1 VNGFANNSLF
11 SAAAGFA
18 TVFASFVSGVIV
30 ANLLGVHGSGMVA
43 FAIWIA
49 AMIAPIID
57 GGTALSVG
65 RFPAELRGQDNKAA
79 AHALP
84 TVLAKRL
91 LLYHLFGIAALAAF
105 YWIWSDTSLV
115 SQGLSGR
122 DFTAGIPLMII
133 LVVAALT
140 SLQSFALFATAHLR
154 SSHRFHTLATLASVS
169 MITQIAAVYAGTH
182 FYGVIGALAG
192 YAAGQVCLAAATLS
206 LIWRSAKVSPSLT
219 SEVWRYGR
227 FSWAA
232 NVCNTFVWSRI
243 EILFLQVFWS
253 YREVGWFSV
262 ALALSGLASQGPLLL
277 TGAFLPMLAQK
288 HGQDDKAGLQAAF
301 TKGTRLLA
309 TLALPTCLGM
319 AAVVPSLVALLYGP
333 EFEPAVPAAMIIV
346 TAAAF
351 TITTV
356 IGSHLVNALG
366 RSDFIFFSSLSG
378 ALLSAIFGFLLIPV
392 FGLVGAAISRAIVQL
407 AMVAIGLWFI
417 TTRLGFSFPFG
428 AFLRILLASLAAAG
442 AAFVTIGAIG
452 HLPGLVSAIA
462 LAAFTYVLC
471 LRLFGATHADD
482 IALARRLSASFPQPI
497 ARMADIVLSFIHP
510 GSTGPLIITTTR

>member
-1 VNGFANNSLF
+1 MGQFARQSLY
-11 SAAAGFA
+11 SAASGLA
-18 TVFASFVSGVIV
+18 TVFASFTSGVII
-30 ANLLGVHGSGMVA
+30 ANLLGVHGAGMVA
-43 FAIWIA
+43 FAVWIA
-49 AMIAPIID
+49 AMLAPIID

-65 RFPAELRGQDNKAA
+65 RFPAELRGQDNNAA

-84 TVLAKRL
+84 AVLARRL
-91 LLYHLFGIAALAAF
+91 LLYHLFGVTALAAF
-105 YWIWSDTSLV
+105 CSIGTDVTLV
-115 SQGLSGR
+115 SEAVSGDDIGSR
-122 DFTAGIPLMII
+122 IPLTVV

-140 SLQSFALFATAHLR
+140 SLQSFALFGTSHLR
-154 SSHRFHTLATLASVS
+154 SAQSFRTLATLACVS
-169 MITQIAAVYAGTH
+169 MFLQIGAVYIGAH
-182 FYGVIGALAG
+182 FNGVVGALAG
-192 YAAGQVCLAAATLS
+192 YAVGQVCFAAAALS
-206 LIWRSAKVSPSLT
+206 LIFRSGKVSPALT

-277 TGAFLPMLAQK
+277 TGAFLPMLARK
-288 HGQDDKAGLQAAF
+288 HGQDDKAGLQSAF

-309 TLALPTCLGM
+309 TIALPTCLGM
-319 AAVVPSLVALLYGP
+319 AAVVPGLVTLLYGP

-378 ALLSAIFGFLLIPV
+378 ALLSTIFGFLLIPD

-417 TTRLGFSFPFG
+417 TAQLGFSFPFG

-452 HLPGLVSAIA
+452 HPAGLFAAIA
-462 LAAFTYVLC
+462 VAAFTYVLC
-471 LRLFGATHADD
+471 LRLFGATNADD
-482 IALARRLSASFPQPI
+482 IALVRRLSAPLPQPF
-497 ARMADIVLSFIHP
+497 ARMVGIILSFIHP
-510 GSTGPLIITTTR
+510 GSLSPTIITTTR